1 MTRAEL
7 VERMA
12 RALDCPDGKCRWKDC
27 GAPAWRDRAT
37 AALAAIEA
45 AGVVLIMPEVP
56 DDPGEILDESTLRR
70 MMRDPRYWRSREPE
84 FVKRVTN
91 GFRKLVGG

>member
-7 VERMA
+7 TAAIGDALEDARMKGED
-12 RALDCPDGKCRWKDC
+12 LP
-27 GAPAWRDRAT
+27 T

-45 AGVVLIMPEVP
+45 AGVVLIMPEAP
-56 DDPGEILDESTLRR
+56 GGPGEILDESTLRR
-70 MMRDPRYWRSREPE
+70 MMRDPRYWRSREPD

-91 GFRKLVGG
+91 GFRRLVQGPTP